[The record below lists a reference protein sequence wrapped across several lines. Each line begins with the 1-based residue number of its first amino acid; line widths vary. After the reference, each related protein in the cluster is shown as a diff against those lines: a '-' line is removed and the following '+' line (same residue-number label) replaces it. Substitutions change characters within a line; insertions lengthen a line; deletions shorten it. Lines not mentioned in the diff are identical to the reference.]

1 MDDGGASAMSAG
13 VEDSSVAVIV
23 PVRNGMPYL
32 AEAFES
38 IRKQLYTHL
47 EVVVVDDGST
57 DGSVEFARG
66 VRDLQ
71 VRVLELNGVGPAA
84 ARNAGIRAC
93 KSDLVAFLD
102 ADDCWHPG
110 VLRMLVRALQ
120 EKTEAGFARGLIRN
134 FRTLDDGNK
143 RFFTP
148 PYRFLNLGS
157 CVWRRSVIEELGLLD
172 GEMTLC
178 EDLDLLMR
186 AWEKDVVPAEVEAV
200 MLWYRRHAGNM
211 TQGLTG
217 AETGTVRAYK
227 KRMER
232 IRRGEFDSQTPRKFA
247 QAQYIGNGPL
257 SQDGQPGR

>member
-1 MDDGGASAMSAG
+1 M
-13 VEDSSVAVIV
+13 

-38 IRKQLYTHL
+38 IRKQIYTPL

-57 DGSVEFARG
+57 DGSVAFARG
-66 VRDLQ
+66 VGDLP
-71 VRVLELNGVGPAA
+71 VRVLELPGVGPAA
-84 ARNAGIRAC
+84 ARNAGIRA
-93 KSDLVAFLD
+93 SASELVAFLD

-110 VLRMLVRALQ
+110 VLPMLVRGLA
-120 EKTEAGFARGLIRN
+120 ERPEAGFARGLIRN
-134 FRTLDDGNK
+134 FRTQEDGTK

-157 CVWRRSVIEELGLLD
+157 CVWRRAVIEELGLLD
-172 GEMTLC
+172 SELTLC

-186 AWEKDVVPAEVEAV
+186 AWEKDIVPAEVEAV
-200 MLWYRRHAGNM
+200 MLWYRRHPGNM

-232 IRRGEFDSQTPRKFA
+232 IRRGEFDSQAPRRFA
-247 QAQYIGNGPL
+247 HLQYVGAGPP
-257 SQDGQPGR
+257 SQDEPGGSG